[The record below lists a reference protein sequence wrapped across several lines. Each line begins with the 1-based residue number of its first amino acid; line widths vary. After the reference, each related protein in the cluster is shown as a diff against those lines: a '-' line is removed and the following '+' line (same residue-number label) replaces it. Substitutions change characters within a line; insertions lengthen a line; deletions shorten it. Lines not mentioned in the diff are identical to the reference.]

1 MKNIVSCIKQP
12 KSNLK
17 LCEQNM
23 AVTGYQRIQQLN
35 QFYPENVQKAFKT
48 KIGKNEMVIVSDFL
62 LGDDYTKIENPHLPT
77 GLLDEL
83 RNHRGMT
90 REKWIKNVRM
100 MIKYIKVNDGM
111 PDQIDDMSYLLRYLT
126 IYPLVMDNLNF
137 INTVVKRCDILYNIE
152 IPKFINTN
160 HMVAPLPHFHFTR
173 KNKEKKIISD
183 NYMRSISGCLRIID
197 ECEHTYKTALHNH
210 NL

>member
-1 MKNIVSCIKQP
+1 
-12 KSNLK
+12 
-17 LCEQNM
+17 M

-90 REKWIKNVRM
+90 KEKWIKNVRM
-100 MIKYIKVNDGM
+100 MIKNIKVNDGM